1 MIHSSVI
8 YTHLLLIKGCDISG
22 LGAQEAKQLCPP
34 DIEVACHNGPNLC
47 TLSGPTDSMK
57 KFVKTLQQHGVFA
70 KEVNCANIA
79 YHSKYIA
86 SAGPKLLKYLRE
98 VCL

>member
-1 MIHSSVI
+1 M
-8 YTHLLLIKGCDISG
+8 LLIRGCGIAG

-34 DIEVACHNGPNLC
+34 DIEVACNNGPNFC
-47 TLSGPTDSMK
+47 TLSGPAESMK
-57 KFVKTLQQHGVFA
+57 NFVKTLKQLGVFA

-86 SAGPKLLKYLRE
+86 SAGPVLLKYLRE
-98 VCL
+98 VCFMM